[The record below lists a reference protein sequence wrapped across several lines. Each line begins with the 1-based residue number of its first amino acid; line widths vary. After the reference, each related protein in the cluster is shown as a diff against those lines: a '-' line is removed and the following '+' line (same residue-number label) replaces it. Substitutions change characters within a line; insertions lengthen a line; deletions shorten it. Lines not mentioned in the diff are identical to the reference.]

1 MPPRPLTPVSPPEQ
15 IILTFDTVK
24 DTEGGGS
31 GSFDEC
37 WVEVR
42 SAQCAEPPCVDPAGA
57 AWAGFV
63 KVTGNHPCAAPL
75 TCTIGPLDP
84 FLDAT
89 FIGSDGKIRF
99 RFDTIDGVSNNY
111 CGWMVDNVRLT
122 NEKCDPP
129 CAAISPFQPQIGSV
143 GGMPRPGNGGF
154 ALTLSA
160 APPASPTLLVIGI
173 QKNFLPIPAL
183 GLPSPGC
190 TLCCDPMIV
199 LATPPTNAA
208 GNVMIPVPIPPGI
221 APCATVCAQWVVL
234 SLGGG
239 AISILTSSKGDISIQ
254 P

>member
-1 MPPRPLTPVSPPEQ
+1 VPPRPLTPVSPPEQ